1 MAKKQEVSISK
12 PTMGAAALGFATG
25 SQQEVVG
32 TTSGGREGQSTATAG
47 KRAKT
52 PSKQVSGLVP
62 DGDVRLTAN
71 ISEEHH
77 IKLKVAAATQRTT
90 IGELIEQLI
99 DKGL

>member
-1 MAKKQEVSISK
+1 MAKKQEVSILK

-25 SQQEVVG
+25 SPQEAIG
-32 TTSGGREGQSTATAG
+32 TVSGSNEGQSTTKAA
-47 KRAKT
+47 KRPKT

-62 DGDVRLTAN
+62 EGDVRLTAN

>member
-1 MAKKQEVSISK
+1 MAKKQEVSILK

-25 SQQEVVG
+25 SQQEATG
-32 TTSGGREGQSTATAG
+32 RTSGGSEGQSTTKAAKRG
-47 KRAKT
+47 KA

-62 DGDVRLTAN
+62 EGDVRLTAN

-77 IKLKVAAATQRTT
+77 IKLKVAAATKRTT

-99 DKGL
+99 DKAL

>member
-1 MAKKQEVSISK
+1 MEKKQEVSILK

-25 SQQEVVG
+25 SQQNAVG
-32 TTSGGREGQSTATAG
+32 STLDGGEGQSTTRAP
-47 KRAKT
+47 KRPKT

-62 DGDVRLTAN
+62 EGDVRLTAN

-90 IGELIEQLI
+90 IGELVEQLI
-99 DKGL
+99 DKVL

>member
-1 MAKKQEVSISK
+1 MAKKQEVSILK

-25 SQQEVVG
+25 SKQEAVG
-32 TTSGGREGQSTATAG
+32 RTSGGGEEESTTKAA
-47 KRAKT
+47 KRAKR

-62 DGDVRLTAN
+62 EGDVRLTAN

-99 DKGL
+99 DKAL